1 MSTAELQAI
10 VAANAQTI
18 ADLRKSQ
25 SETDRQMKETDRQMK
40 ERQAETDSQMKATD
54 RKIKELSRLFTTQW
68 GKLVEALME
77 PGCVKLFRERGIAV
91 ARACTNQEWFRD
103 DGSKVAEVDVFL
115 VNGGEDVAVEVK
127 TTCQPKDIDEHIER
141 LAKIKSL
148 RPEYRD
154 GSKKL
159 YAAVAALKYSAQA
172 DDYAWRKGFY
182 VLKSSDGIVTIENEK
197 EFIPVAH

>member
-25 SETDRQMKETDRQMK
+25 SETDRQIKETDR
-40 ERQAETDSQMKATD
+40 QMKATD
-54 RKIKELSRLFTTQW
+54 RKIKELSHLFTTQW

-91 ARACTNQEWFRD
+91 TRASTNQEWFRE
-103 DGSKVAEVDVFL
+103 DGSKLAEVDVFL

-141 LAKIKSL
+141 LAKIKAH

-154 GSKKL
+154 GRKKL

-172 DDYAWRKGFY
+172 DDYAKRKGFY
-182 VLKSSDGIVTIENEK
+182 VLKSSDGIVTIENEVG
-197 EFIPVAH
+197 FTPTAY

>member
-25 SETDRQMKETDRQMK
+25 SETDRQMK
-40 ERQAETDSQMKATD
+40 ATD
-54 RKIKELSRLFTTQW
+54 RKIKELSNLFTTQW
-68 GKLVEALME
+68 GKLVEALVE
-77 PGCVKLFRERGIAV
+77 PGCVKLFRQRGIEV
-91 ARACTNQEWFRD
+91 TRACTNQEWFRT

-127 TTCQPKDIDEHIER
+127 TTCQPKHIDEHIER
-141 LAKIKSL
+141 LAKIKAL
-148 RPEYRD
+148 RPEYLD